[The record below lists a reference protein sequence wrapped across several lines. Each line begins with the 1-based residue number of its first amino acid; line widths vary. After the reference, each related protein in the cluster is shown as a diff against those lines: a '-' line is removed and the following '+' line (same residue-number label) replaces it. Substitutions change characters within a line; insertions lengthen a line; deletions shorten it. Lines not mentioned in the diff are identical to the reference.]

1 MDGLYIMIGGA
12 RYKRMQ
18 DKRKKYKYPITPE
31 SGLKRKFY
39 MRRYR
44 SAKRKNEVDLLLD
57 IELAVGGEAAPPG
70 YDTAAEPN
78 LSVSEMCEPDSVRTS
93 GQDSQNGD
101 NDTSGWQQ
109 NVLSID

>member
-1 MDGLYIMIGGA
+1 MDGQYIMVDGH

-31 SGLKRKFY
+31 KRLARKLY

-44 SAKRKNEVDLLLD
+44 KNKRLDEMALLLD

-70 YDTAAEPN
+70 YDTTAEQN
-78 LSVSEMCEPDSVRTS
+78 ISVATLQQPDSVRTS

-101 NDTSGWQQ
+101 NDTSRWQQ
-109 NVLSID
+109 DADSLD

>member
-1 MDGLYIMIGGA
+1 MDSLYIMIGGH

-31 SGLKRKFY
+31 TRLKRKLY

-44 SAKRKNEVDLLLD
+44 KNKRRDEMALLLD
-57 IELAVGGEAAPPG
+57 IELAVGGETAPPG
-70 YDTAAEPN
+70 YDTTAQPN

-101 NDTSGWQQ
+101 NDTSGQQQ
-109 NVLSID
+109 NVCSID

>member
-1 MDGLYIMIGGA
+1 MDGLYIMVDGH

-18 DKRKKYKYPITPE
+18 DKRKKYKYPITDE
-31 SGLKRKFY
+31 HRLARKLY

-44 SAKRKNEVDLLLD
+44 KNKRRDEMALLHD

-70 YDTAAEPN
+70 YDTTAETN
-78 LSVSEMCEPDSVRTS
+78 LSVAEMCEPNSVRTS
-93 GQDSQNGD
+93 GQDCTDGH

-109 NVLSID
+109 NVCSID